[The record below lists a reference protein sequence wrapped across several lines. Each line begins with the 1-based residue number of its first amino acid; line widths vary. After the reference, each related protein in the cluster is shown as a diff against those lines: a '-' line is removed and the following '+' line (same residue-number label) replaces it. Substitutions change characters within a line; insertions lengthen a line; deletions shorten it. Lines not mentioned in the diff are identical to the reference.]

1 MCDTAPCIEECSK
14 PRNGTFTRRAALI
27 GTAAIAASAAVAE
40 PAQASPTG
48 PHGRGTVTLTSY
60 ADAGNIP
67 VSEPN
72 QVLTFGPIAFE
83 VPGRP
88 VPLEI
93 KVNVP
98 AVGGNLP
105 IILMSHGHGASN
117 FLSSLRGYGPL
128 VDFWT
133 AHGFVVIQP
142 THLDSTV
149 LGLRDTDH
157 PEAPLFWKTRAQDM
171 SFILDH
177 LDEIE
182 AAVPG
187 LGRSAF
193 MTGRGPSGRTRLDR
207 RRVAV
212 VGHSLGGHTA
222 AMLLGM
228 RTADPA
234 DGSRV
239 HLPDAR
245 IKAGVILAAPGVAD
259 EHTNQEMLDRYPVNK
274 FTDFS
279 TMTAPALVVAGDR
292 DLNPRFST
300 RLSYRWDAYTLAPG
314 PKTLLMMHGAEHILG
329 GISGYDAAETSD
341 ENPARVAVL
350 RAMAWAYLRSQLY
363 PGDPAWQHAVAAL
376 DIGSVESK

>member
-1 MCDTAPCIEECSK
+1 MATP
-14 PRNGTFTRRAALI
+14 
-27 GTAAIAASAAVAE
+27 
-40 PAQASPTG
+40 
-48 PHGRGTVTLTSY
+48 TSY

-67 VSEPN
+67 VSEPT
-72 QVLTFGPIAFE
+72 QVLSFGPVAFD
-83 VPGRP
+83 VPGRL

-98 AVGGNLP
+98 AVGGHLP
-105 IILMSHGHGASN
+105 IILLSHGHGGSH

-128 VDFWT
+128 VDFWA

-149 LGLRDTDH
+149 LRLRETGH
-157 PEAPLFWKTRAQDM
+157 PEAPLFWKTRVQDM

-187 LGRSAF
+187 LAG
-193 MTGRGPSGRTRLDR
+193 RLDR
-207 RRVAV
+207 ERVAV
-212 VGHSLGGHTA
+212 AGHSLGGHTA

-228 RTADPA
+228 QTADPA

-239 HLPDAR
+239 RLQDAR
-245 IKAGVILAAPGVAD
+245 IKAGVIIAAPGLAD
-259 EHTNQEMLDRYPVNK
+259 EYVNHGMIDRYPVTRY
-274 FTDFS
+274 TDFS
-279 TMTAPALVVAGDR
+279 TMTAPALVVAGDK
-292 DLNPRFST
+292 DLNPMFSD
-300 RLSYRWDAYTLAPG
+300 RLSYRWDAYTSAPG
-314 PKTLLMMHGAEHILG
+314 PKTLLMMHGAEHIFG

-350 RAMAWAYLRSQLY
+350 RAMVWAYLRSQLH
-363 PGDPAWQHAVAAL
+363 PGDPAWQHAVAAF
-376 DIGSVESK
+376 DAGSVESK